1 MDQSGLYSA
10 SDDFDKTIIRPMPGG
25 RKRYPASAERADQTG
40 YNLPPKNEFLGVA
53 APGANPFIDAAFPL
67 LSLASKLRILPFHSQ
82 IEELHDRLAAEVREF
97 QRKVSQQGLLPE
109 QIKVASY
116 FICSLVDETVLN
128 TPWGSES
135 KWGHNSLLILFYND
149 AWGGEKFFDMVQGL
163 VQQPAQNLHLIELAY
178 LCLCLGFEG
187 KYRIT
192 DNGLRAIEQ
201 LRQELYLLISRFK
214 GNPERSLS
222 IRWRGMQNLHG
233 PIIKYIPLWVV
244 GTIACTLLI
253 FTFLG
258 LLYAINRASDQV
270 YAELSLMSR
279 EVKAEPGPPRSRSVE
294 PTAEVQEGRFQRL
307 LRAEIAQGK
316 VEVVN
321 GNLLRIL
328 NSFPAG
334 SAQISK
340 DFLPMLGT
348 IAREVQNDTT
358 RIKVIGHTD
367 NKPIFTA
374 RFPSNWH
381 LSLARA
387 QNVAEILASFGTFG
401 NRLSFEGI
409 GDSEPIVANDSP
421 EHLAM
426 NRRIEIQFK
435 FK

>member
-1 MDQSGLYSA
+1 M
-10 SDDFDKTIIRPMPGG
+10 
-25 RKRYPASAERADQTG
+25 
-40 YNLPPKNEFLGVA
+40 
-53 APGANPFIDAAFPL
+53 
-67 LSLASKLRILPFHSQ
+67 LSLASKLRTLPFHSQ
-82 IEELHDRLAAEVREF
+82 IEELHDRLAADVREF
-97 QRKVSQQGLLPE
+97 QRKVSHQGLLPE

-116 FICSLVDETVLN
+116 FLCSLVDETVLN

-135 KWGHNSLLILFYND
+135 KWGHNSLLILFHNE

-163 VQQPAQNLHLIELAY
+163 VQQPAQNLSLIELAY

-187 KYRIT
+187 KHRIA

-222 IRWRGMQNLHG
+222 IRWRGTKNLHS

-244 GTIACTLLI
+244 GTVAATLLI

-270 YAELSLMSR
+270 YAELSLLSR
-279 EVKAEPGPPRSRSVE
+279 EVKKAPGVPQARGVE
-294 PTAEVQEGRFQRL
+294 PTVEVQDGRFQTL
-307 LRAEIAQGK
+307 LTTETSQGK
-316 VEVVN
+316 IEVVN

-340 DFLPMLGT
+340 DFLPLLGK
-348 IAREVQNDTT
+348 IARELQNDTT

-387 QNVAEILASFGTFG
+387 QNVAQILSSFGTLG
-401 NRLSFEGI
+401 NRLSFAGS

-421 EHLAM
+421 EHQAM
-426 NRRIEIQFK
+426 NRRIEFQFSK
-435 FK
+435 